1 METISAAA
9 AEARAKTMLA
19 YLSTVTEQ
27 SYDVTVLAK
36 GASPNNPN
44 NAQLTFVLSASD
56 IKSAPLALKNILPVP
71 VEIQKKARKYESTIA
86 LPQEGKLVV
95 LWLLK
100 PITGN
105 HSHDSVSYGL
115 HLHAG
120 GTEADWL
127 KQKLEA
133 RKKVPQTA

>member
-1 METISAAA
+1 METISTAA

-19 YLSTVTEQ
+19 YLRSVAEQ
-27 SYDVTVLAK
+27 GYDVKVIAK
-36 GASPNNPN
+36 GASPDNPN
-44 NAQLTFVLSASD
+44 NAQLTFVMSASD

-71 VEIQKKARKYESTIA
+71 LEIQKRARRYESTIA
-86 LPQEGKLVV
+86 LPQEGKNIL
-95 LWLLK
+95 LWLIK

-105 HSHDSVSYGL
+105 HAHDSVSYGL

-120 GTEADWL
+120 GTEAGWL
-127 KQKLEA
+127 RQKIEA

>member
-1 METISAAA
+1 METPSTQAT
-9 AEARAKTMLA
+9 EARAKTMLA
-19 YLSTVTEQ
+19 YLSAVTEQ
-27 SYDVTVLAK
+27 GYDVTVLAK

-44 NAQLTFVLSASD
+44 NAQLTFVLSASE
-56 IKSAPLALKNILPVP
+56 IKSAPHALKNILPVP
-71 VEIQKKARKYESTIA
+71 LEIQKRARRYESTIT
-86 LPQEGKLVV
+86 LPQEGKLIL

-100 PITGN
+100 PNTGN

-120 GTEADWL
+120 GTEIEWL

-133 RKKVPQTA
+133 RKKVPQPA